1 MTPAARR
8 PKKRRR
14 HGAPITTVT
23 EDTQPLLPVNAH
35 AEKIAKA
42 LHSSD
47 VLLLVGETGS
57 GKTTQLPQ
65 QIISRNPDA
74 HIVVTQPRR
83 VAAMSVA
90 ARVAWERG
98 VDVGGEVGYAVR
110 FDEKTSIGTRIR
122 YVTDGVLLRERDEAW
137 TKYSHVIV
145 DEVHER
151 SVNTD
156 LVLGAA
162 RTALQKKK
170 SFKLVAASATTDADR
185 LKKFFEDG
193 ELSVSI
199 IKVPG
204 RLHKVNVMYTRTPVS
219 DYVDAA
225 ATAALQIHVDYSW
238 PGDVLVF
245 LPGQDDLFA
254 AAALLRERIDQVLPP
269 HAKNDVRIHT
279 LYAALPASEQVK
291 AITPL
296 PDGIMA
302 RKVVFATNV
311 AETSITIPGVRYV
324 VDSGVH
330 KMRAVLPAAGLYAD
344 ALKVAPI
351 SKAQAE
357 QRAGRAGRTE
367 DGVVFRLYTMEAV
380 DQMKKFPT
388 PEMSRVD
395 PAPAL
400 LQIAA
405 AGHGVPSALKT
416 FPFVDAPSKKAMQ
429 RGLQGLILLGAFDKN
444 MALTE
449 TGKVMAGLPVA
460 PKLARSLLE
469 SVRLGCVEKM
479 CAAAAMLSVE
489 GGVFLS
495 PKEKRETAKAA
506 QRRFMSLRG
515 DTISLVRALESYLSV
530 NGVARKKEF
539 CREHFLNQRAL
550 DAAGN
555 VRSQLIDICARDEV
569 VMHARSMKALK
580 VETDDTDELLARCIV
595 AGYFRNVASVRAD
608 GKYELFGAESDS
620 KVAVEI
626 HPSSVLRGKRARW
639 IVFDELVM
647 TSKAYLRNVVTVKQE
662 WLTSHSSD
670 YFRKREV

>member
-8 PKKRRR
+8 AKKRRR
-14 HGAPITTVT
+14 HGAPMATVT
-23 EDTQPLLPVNAH
+23 EDTQPLLPVNAF
-35 AEKIAKA
+35 ADRIARA
-42 LHSSD
+42 LNTAD
-47 VLLLVGETGS
+47 VLVLVGETGS

-65 QIISRNPDA
+65 QILGRNPHA
-74 HIVVTQPRR
+74 RIVVTQPRR

-110 FDEKTSIGTRIR
+110 FDEKTSVGTRIR
-122 YVTDGVLLRERDEAW
+122 YVTDGVLLRERDDAW
-137 TKYSHVIV
+137 SRYSHVVV

-162 RTALQKKK
+162 RGALQRKK
-170 SFKLVAASATTDADR
+170 SFKLVAASATTDAER
-185 LKKFFEDG
+185 LKKFFESG
-193 ELSVSI
+193 ALSVAI
-199 IKVPG
+199 IQVPG
-204 RLHKVNVMYTRTPVS
+204 RLYKVNVMYTRTPVS

-225 ATAALQIHVDYSW
+225 ATAALQVHVDYSW

-254 AAALLRERIDQVLPP
+254 AAALLRERIDRVLPS
-269 HAKNDVRIHT
+269 HAKNDIRIHT
-279 LYAALPASEQVK
+279 LYAALPAAEQVK

-296 PDGIMA
+296 PEGVKA

-330 KMRAVLPAAGLYAD
+330 KLRALLPIAGMYAD
-344 ALKVAPI
+344 GLRVAPI

-367 DGVVFRLYTMEAV
+367 DGVVFRLYTVEAAK
-380 DQMKKFPT
+380 QMKGFPT
-388 PEMSRVD
+388 PEMLRVD

-405 AGHGVPSALKT
+405 AGGGRPEALKK
-416 FPFVDAPSKKAMQ
+416 FPFVDAPSKRAMQ
-429 RGLQGLILLGAFDKN
+429 RGLQGLVLLGAFDEN

-449 TGKVMAGLPVA
+449 TGKVMSGLPVT

-469 SVRLGCVEKM
+469 SVRLGCVEMM

-489 GGVFLS
+489 GTVFMA
-495 PKEKRETAKAA
+495 PKDKREAAKAA
-506 QRRFMSLRG
+506 HRRFVSLRG
-515 DTISLVRALESYLSV
+515 DTMSMVRVLAEYLSV
-530 NGVARKKEF
+530 HGETRKKEF
-539 CREHFLNQRAL
+539 CREYFVNQRAL
-550 DAAGN
+550 EAAAN
-555 VRSQLIDICARDEV
+555 VRSQLLEICARDEV
-569 VMHARSMKALK
+569 VLHARVMRPLH
-580 VETDDTDELLARCIV
+580 VETDDSEELLARCIV
-595 AGYFRNVASVRAD
+595 AGYFRNVACVRPD
-608 GKYELFGAESDS
+608 GKYELVGVEGDT

-626 HPSSVLRGKRARW
+626 HPSSVLRGKRPRW

-647 TSKAYLRNVVTVKQE
+647 TTKPYLRNVVTVKQE
-662 WLTSHSSD
+662 WLASHSEG
-670 YFRKREV
+670 YFRKRDT